1 MGGGG
6 IRLQKYEVRVNNYHI
21 NTVFPS
27 RLRLLLLLLGWGGGV
42 CVCGGS
48 IVFQRQQDR
57 DHNYYVNTVFPNRL
71 RLFLLLL
78 LW

>member
-1 MGGGG
+1 MGGGGGVGGWG

-42 CVCGGS
+42 CVWGGVHCVS
-48 IVFQRQQDR
+48 ETARSGS
-57 DHNYYVNTVFPNRL
+57 
-71 RLFLLLL
+71 
-78 LW
+78 